1 MYNNVNFDKEYMKKW
16 DKKTESNRTWENSTD
31 YFEDITYDI
40 KTYHSDIG
48 GTSNL
53 SQWKSVA
60 NIREENQEEVYLREL
75 FDKLTKSAR
84 ADKKHVHN
92 ISNTNCSMVSTSN
105 KLQDNMVEKYEQL
118 PEKEK
123 QLEKINHQIA
133 LWTNTNVVLM

>member
-60 NIREENQEEVYLREL
+60 NIREEKQE
-75 FDKLTKSAR
+75 
-84 ADKKHVHN
+84 
-92 ISNTNCSMVSTSN
+92 
-105 KLQDNMVEKYEQL
+105 
-118 PEKEK
+118 
-123 QLEKINHQIA
+123 
-133 LWTNTNVVLM
+133 